1 MDERTLV
8 ATAAMTL
15 TLGLNRLLAK
25 DLPRFRSLA
34 TWVRALVS
42 GGLGVAYSGA
52 EMVLKGTSPKQA
64 AYTALFVSLP
74 SLLLNAVEGWAGGP
88 GDPSAAVV
96 AKLARRASMRG
107 TGAFGAALGAL
118 LLTSTGCSYL
128 SASAVKSALDEFAE
142 YVSDVSDALSLIAAV
157 KSAVDSAT
165 KGQLI
170 PAAASSKL
178 DDLVAGASLALDGVE
193 RAEQA
198 THSVQSGDYT
208 AAVAGFGAAWD
219 ELTVGLKAAGVSV
232 PTKGSPPGSLRA
244 FVATSG
250 ASTDLV
256 PLLLAHR
263 K

>member
-74 SLLLNAVEGWAGGP
+74 SVLLNAVEGWAGGP
-88 GDPSAAVV
+88 GDPAAAGV
-96 AKLARRASMRG
+96 AKLVRRHASRPLR
-107 TGAFGAALGAL
+107 AFLGAL

-142 YVSDVSDALSLIAAV
+142 YVADVSDALSLIAAV

-219 ELTVGLKAAGVSV
+219 ELTAGLRAAGVSV